1 MRPGWAPGRGPGL
14 GPLTHPA
21 APTPGKDVGETLLYY
36 GCRRSDEDYL
46 YREELAGF
54 HKDGTLTQLN
64 VAFSREQPQKVR
76 PGPGPRVGGCG
87 GRSASLIGNPAP
99 RSTCSSCSRRTRSTC
114 GNSSTRGAPTS
125 TCAGEWGMR
134 GAGAG

>member
-1 MRPGWAPGRGPGL
+1 MSVRVPGRLQAGGRAW
-14 GPLTHPA
+14 GSSLTPA
-21 APTPGKDVGETLLYY
+21 APAPGKEVGETLLYY

-76 PGPGPRVGGCG
+76 PGTGPGGGGYAECDG
-87 GRSASLIGNPAP
+87 PSSQAP
-99 RSTCSSCSRRTRSTC
+99 PPLGLRAALTQE
-114 GNSSTRGAPTS
+114 GQGAPVETHP
-125 TCAGEWGMR
+125 
-134 GAGAG
+134 